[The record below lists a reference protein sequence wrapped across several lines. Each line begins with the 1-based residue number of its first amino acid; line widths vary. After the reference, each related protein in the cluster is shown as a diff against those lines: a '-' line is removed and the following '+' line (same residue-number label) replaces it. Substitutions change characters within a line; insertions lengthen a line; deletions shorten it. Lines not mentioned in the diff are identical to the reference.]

1 MNFLT
6 RKGFLI
12 EEQGMTYLA
21 DSDPD
26 PALGPPGSDG
36 STYRIALG
44 PRAGQK
50 ALANRPYTPIPP
62 PRTTVTP
69 PSGPASMSWVRL
81 LKRVFENDNEQCPQC
96 GGTLKIIASIEQLPV
111 IAKTSPISALPARAS
126 PRSPARLFDRLQI
139 A

>member
-1 MNFLT
+1 MGPVTPPAVCRYSTPYAPRPPQSCRPYSLRITKRLMNFLT

-44 PRAGQK
+44 PRA
-50 ALANRPYTPIPP
+50 
-62 PRTTVTP
+62 
-69 PSGPASMSWVRL
+69 
-81 LKRVFENDNEQCPQC
+81 
-96 GGTLKIIASIEQLPV
+96 
-111 IAKTSPISALPARAS
+111 
-126 PRSPARLFDRLQI
+126 
-139 A
+139 